1 MSKKVLIIGSL
12 GYVGS
17 YLYKKLKNNYEI
29 EGIDN
34 HFFANSFLI
43 DDNLNNEIIKK
54 DVRDLDESYL
64 IKFQVVILLAG
75 ISNDPLIGTDEDL
88 FYKPPLKY
96 SIKVADICKSN
107 GIKLI
112 FSSSCSV
119 YGYNKNVVNE
129 SSETNPLTGYS
140 KNKLEIENYIT
151 SIADNN
157 FKPIILRFATIYGLS
172 PRMRF
177 DVVINMLVGMAIIK
191 NEVILNSNGQASR
204 PHLHIDDAANVIQ
217 NSIEFDE
224 YSKYLLV
231 NVGQNIDN
239 KKIIDAAKII
249 TDYYKC
255 NLNFLNRLNQKKN
268 YLFSD
273 KKIVDNID
281 KRSYVVNFDK
291 FKKTF
296 KNFSFNWNLKEGI
309 ISLIDNLESMRLNEK
324 SFYENDFYRVK
335 KLEYLYNNKII
346 NNELVYIKN

>member
-1 MSKKVLIIGSL
+1 
-12 GYVGS
+12 
-17 YLYKKLKNNYEI
+17 
-29 EGIDN
+29 
-34 HFFANSFLI
+34 
-43 DDNLNNEIIKK
+43 
-54 DVRDLDESYL
+54 
-64 IKFQVVILLAG
+64 
-75 ISNDPLIGTDEDL
+75 
-88 FYKPPLKY
+88 
-96 SIKVADICKSN
+96 
-107 GIKLI
+107 
-112 FSSSCSV
+112 
-119 YGYNKNVVNE
+119 
-129 SSETNPLTGYS
+129 
-140 KNKLEIENYIT
+140 
-151 SIADNN
+151 
-157 FKPIILRFATIYGLS
+157 
-172 PRMRF
+172 
-177 DVVINMLVGMAIIK
+177 MLVGMAIIK

-268 YLFSD
+268 YLFFD

-291 FKKTF
+291 FKKKF

-309 ISLIDNLESMRLNEK
+309 ISLIDNLESIRLNEK

-346 NNELVYIKN
+346 NNELVYIKT

>member
-1 MSKKVLIIGSL
+1 M
-12 GYVGS
+12 
-17 YLYKKLKNNYEI
+17 
-29 EGIDN
+29 
-34 HFFANSFLI
+34 
-43 DDNLNNEIIKK
+43 
-54 DVRDLDESYL
+54 
-64 IKFQVVILLAG
+64 
-75 ISNDPLIGTDEDL
+75 
-88 FYKPPLKY
+88 
-96 SIKVADICKSN
+96 
-107 GIKLI
+107 
-112 FSSSCSV
+112 

-255 NLNFLNRLNQKKN
+255 NLNFLNRLNQKKII
-268 YLFSD
+268 YFLT
-273 KKIVDNID
+273 
-281 KRSYVVNFDK
+281 KRS
-291 FKKTF
+291 
-296 KNFSFNWNLKEGI
+296 
-309 ISLIDNLESMRLNEK
+309 LITS
-324 SFYENDFYRVK
+324 
-335 KLEYLYNNKII
+335 
-346 NNELVYIKN
+346 IKDLMS